1 MSVVSFL
8 HDLGI
13 IPNEATG
20 LENDHNLL
28 QGQRFMEYGRVYASA
43 ARPHLQLLE
52 ISSSPEINSI
62 VETFNDDNSMI
73 SNKTVDNSSISGIEK
88 EFNRTLN
95 KYTAAYKNF
104 TETTLNGKNS
114 KEVIQSYF
122 SNLQRLND
130 KLISL
135 AKAMGNELVVK
146 DKNLKGG
153 LDNHQLKLKTY
164 ISKLNEDRRNIMNI
178 NKGYDTVS
186 GEYINSELNLVS
198 NQYNYI
204 VWFILSIT
212 VISITI
218 HVIMSNSV
226 SDNVGNIILIV
237 SLISLFL
244 IVKNLYIIYK

>member
-13 IPNEATG
+13 IPNENTG

-28 QGQRFMEYGRVYASA
+28 QGQRFMEYGRVYAGA

-52 ISSSPEINSI
+52 ISSSPEINSV
-62 VETFNDDNSMI
+62 VETFNDDNSI
-73 SNKTVDNSSISGIEK
+73 VSNKTFDKSSITDIEK

-95 KYTAAYKNF
+95 KYATAYKNF
-104 TETTLNGKNS
+104 TENTLNGKDQKN
-114 KEVIQSYF
+114 VIKPYF

-130 KLISL
+130 KLITL
-135 AKAMGNELVVK
+135 AKSMVKELDMK
-146 DKNLKGG
+146 DNNQKGK
-153 LDNHQLKLKTY
+153 LDKYQLKLKTY
-164 ISKLNEDRRNIMNI
+164 ISKLNDDRRNIINI
-178 NKGYDTVS
+178 NKGYNTVS

-218 HVIMSNSV
+218 HVIMSDSI
-226 SDNVGNIILIV
+226 SDSIGNILLIV